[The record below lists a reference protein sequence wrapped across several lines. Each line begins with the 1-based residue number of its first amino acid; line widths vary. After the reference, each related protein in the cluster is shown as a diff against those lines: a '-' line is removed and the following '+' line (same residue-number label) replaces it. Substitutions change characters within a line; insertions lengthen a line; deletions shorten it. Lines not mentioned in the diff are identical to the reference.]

1 MARGR
6 KPSGAYT
13 GQTAVFSTRMTP
25 ALRKM
30 IEKSAKKNRRSLTQ
44 EVEDRLRK
52 SFETEKWIKETY
64 GDPRTYAF
72 LRLLTLVT
80 SPEFYE
86 VEEASETGKPVRR
99 HWLDDRFHYDLV
111 ARAIQ
116 SILKLV
122 RPERRRRYRSKRKSL
137 SGKVITADTLGTF
150 VAQAVL
156 LSIRNADR
164 DSWNVESRIRDD
176 LDTLIDRIPNDVEGI
191 VRALEN
197 EIQ

>member
-6 KPSGAYT
+6 KPSGAYA

-30 IEKSAKKNRRSLTQ
+30 IEKSAKKNCRSLTQ

-52 SFETEKWIKETY
+52 SFETEKWIKDTY

-80 SPEFYE
+80 SSEFQKIH
-86 VEEASETGKPVRR
+86 EASDSGKPVLR
-99 HWLDDRFHYDLV
+99 HWLDDRFSYDLV
-111 ARAIQ
+111 TRAIQ

-122 RPERRRRYRSKRKSL
+122 RPEKRPAEISGYKSL
-137 SGKVITADTLGTF
+137 GGIKITADTIGVF

-191 VRALEN
+191 LQALKIEN
-197 EIQ
+197 Q